1 MHLRETGHDVCQRK
15 EVCVFKKE
23 RERDRERRKT
33 IKQRFYFFCRG
44 LKIPDRTPHED
55 CMSLTAA
62 TLAPAALGE
71 VSFSSC
77 SSLAFSGDAHPMYSE
92 GYGRFSPRH
101 SKVPCV
107 CWPFMLK
114 GRQEFV

>member
-1 MHLRETGHDVCQRK
+1 MSEERG
-15 EVCVFKKE
+15 VCVQERKGERQREKE
-23 RERDRERRKT
+23 DNQAKVL
-33 IKQRFYFFCRG
+33 FFCRG